1 MLESDQ
7 DNRSIFDGLNEN
19 AVTIVFRNLLY
30 RYKSVRQALQRTLPE
45 DIQKKVN
52 LSYINS
58 IETHRSGGTGKGIPD
73 LVIRGH
79 GFVLVIEIKV
89 KKERGLQPAQQEAY
103 VPWTQKAIQ
112 DEQTGF
118 VTFLIPAGYHHQEDL
133 KAQADEDD
141 QRGRVRIL
149 PPIYWNQLVK
159 ELGPPKELAD
169 ELIREFYNHLSERF
183 VPKPVIFSTE
193 EVRLMYSKET
203 ASGIS
208 KLMNIVEQVTDKLN
222 CFNLQIKGSKSPDYG
237 YTFSYSAREVWCG
250 IWWEYWAEKGFP
262 LCVAIW
268 KEDHSPAT
276 LNSFKK
282 QSEIKFVDFKDEDD
296 GEWLIAGYK
305 LPEPDKDCSELIAKI
320 VTDIENLLRQDEPA
334 HQSRMA

>member
-1 MLESDQ
+1 MPRSDQ
-7 DNRSIFDGLNEN
+7 DNGSIFDDLNEN
-19 AVTIVFRNLLY
+19 AVTIVFRNLLN
-30 RYKSVRQALQRTLPE
+30 RYKPVRKALQRTLPE
-45 DIQKKVN
+45 DVQEEVN

-58 IETHRSGGTGKGIPD
+58 VETHRSGGSREGIPD
-73 LVIRGH
+73 LIIRGH

-103 VPWTQKAIQ
+103 VPWTKKAIQ

-159 ELGPPKELAD
+159 ELGPPEELAD

-183 VPKPVIFSTE
+183 IPKPVIFFTE
-193 EVRLMYSKET
+193 EVRLMYDRET

-208 KLMNIVEQVTDKLN
+208 KLMNIVEQVKEKLKSSGFQISKLN
-222 CFNLQIKGSKSPDYG
+222 PYNYG
-237 YTFSYSAREVWCG
+237 YCFSSLVYFG
-250 IWWEYWAEKGFP
+250 IWWQFWAEHSFP
-262 LCVAIW
+262 LYVAI
-268 KEDHSPAT
+268 S
-276 LNSFKK
+276 
-282 QSEIKFVDFKDEDD
+282 SEADQAIQAAFREQYGKRVLPFEDD
-296 GEWLIAGYK
+296 EKYLVVGYM
-305 LPEPDKDCSELIAKI
+305 PEPCVDCNALIETI
-320 VTDIENLLRQDEPA
+320 VKDIETLLREDGSEESSEDA
-334 HQSRMA
+334 ETS

>member
-19 AVTIVFRNLLY
+19 AVTIVFGNLLN
-30 RYKSVRQALQRTLPE
+30 RHKSVRQALQRTLPKDVQE
-45 DIQKKVN
+45 EVN
-52 LSYINS
+52 LSDINS
-58 IETHRSGGTGKGIPD
+58 VEMHPSGGSGVGIPD

-133 KAQADEDD
+133 EIQADEDD

-149 PPIYWNQLVK
+149 RPIYWNQLVK
-159 ELGPPKELAD
+159 ELGPPKKLKD

-193 EVRLMYSKET
+193 EIRLMYSKET
-203 ASGIS
+203 ARRIS
-208 KLMNIVEQVTDKLN
+208 KLMNIVEQIKDKLKSSG
-222 CFNLQIKGSKSPDYG
+222 FQVSKPNPYNYG
-237 YTFSYSAREVWCG
+237 YNFSSLVYFG
-250 IWWEYWAEKGFP
+250 IWWQFWAEHSFP
-262 LCVAIW
+262 LYVAISSE
-268 KEDHSPAT
+268 EDLSMQAAFREQYGNRVLP
-276 LNSFKK
+276 F
-282 QSEIKFVDFKDEDD
+282 EDD
-296 GEWLIAGYK
+296 GEYLVVGYM
-305 LPEPDKDCSELIAKI
+305 PEPCVDCNALIETI
-320 VTDIENLLRQDEPA
+320 VKDIETLLQDGP
-334 HQSRMA
+334 